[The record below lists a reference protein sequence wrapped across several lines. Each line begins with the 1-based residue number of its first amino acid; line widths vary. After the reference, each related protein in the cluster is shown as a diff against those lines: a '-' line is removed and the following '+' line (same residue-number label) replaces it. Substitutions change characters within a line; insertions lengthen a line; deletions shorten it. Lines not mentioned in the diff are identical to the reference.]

1 MLSGDHTFRFEP
13 SILHP
18 GKTLF
23 VSTEIPMRVLKLL
36 AGPIGMQKAFEGFCQ
51 DLKKRVES
59 VVKGREVEVQS

>member
-13 SILHP
+13 STLHP

-36 AGPIGMQKAFEGFCQ
+36 AGPIGMQKAFEEFCQ
-51 DLKKRVES
+51 DFKKRVEI
-59 VVKGREVEVQS
+59 VVKSREEVQS